1 MVTAILD
8 RPARTG
14 SWTAPVIVA
23 FYVVAGY
30 LHLVYLQP
38 NLDSAWLLIAVDRM
52 LDGGSY
58 LNDFLEVN
66 PPWVLLV
73 YAPAGL
79 AARLTGAD
87 SYTFLVL
94 LIYLYV
100 AVTLALTRR
109 VAEQFTA
116 ADGVVRVWLPVS
128 AAFFL
133 LVYPAYDFGQRDYL
147 ACVFALPWLVLQG
160 AVPWRE
166 RLPGRLAAG
175 LAAWAAL
182 GLFLKPP
189 LLLLPVLLA
198 LVRAACRRSPRP
210 VIGPDMIAFGLM
222 GLGYIAIVLIRFPD
236 FFIVAG
242 MLADTYASYDQ
253 PLKIVLARTAPFAV
267 FAMFPAVLAY
277 FAAADRGERQV
288 IQVFTIAVAVAAA
301 SVMLQH
307 KGWWYHRLPM
317 PILGGMAG
325 VLAVA
330 MAARWV
336 DSGRSRPAVLFPAFA
351 VLAVGAVLF
360 AVEPVRG
367 LMAKDRA
374 RLVQSPLY
382 TRLAALP
389 PGTPVYAFSA
399 NVGRA
404 FPLVPMAGAAWAS
417 RFPHLWPVSGY
428 AWARDNDALSPE
440 SLANLAALARRAVLE
455 DFTRNKPRVVLV
467 VRGGYQQG
475 FPDSFDFVEFFVAD
489 ERFAR
494 LWLNYEYIDSADG
507 MDVYLRRDRPDPA
520 KPDL

>member
-1 MVTAILD
+1 MVTAIID
-8 RPARTG
+8 SPARDR

-23 FYVVAGY
+23 FYVVAAY

-38 NLDSAWLLIAVDRM
+38 NLDSAWLLVAVDRM
-52 LDGGSY
+52 FDGGTY
-58 LNDFLEVN
+58 LNDFFEVS
-66 PPWVLLV
+66 PPWVLLI

-87 SYTFLVL
+87 SYTYLVL

-100 AVTLALTRR
+100 AVTLVLTRH
-109 VAEQFTA
+109 VAERFSA
-116 ADGVVRVWLPVS
+116 ADSVVPAWLPVS

-133 LVYPAYDFGQRDYL
+133 LVYPAYDFGQREYL

-160 AVPWRE
+160 STPWRE
-166 RLPGRLAAG
+166 HLPRRLAAG

-198 LVRAACRRSPRP
+198 IVRAACRRSFRP
-210 VIGPDMIAFGLM
+210 VFGPDMIAFALM
-222 GLGYIAIVLIRFPD
+222 GFSYIAVVLIRFPD
-236 FFIVAG
+236 YFAVAAI
-242 MLADTYASYDQ
+242 LADTYVSYDL
-253 PLKIVLARTAPFAV
+253 PLEVVVARTLPFAG
-267 FAMFPAVLAY
+267 FAMFPAVLAH
-277 FAAADRGERQV
+277 FAAGDRGERRV
-288 IQVFTIAVAVAAA
+288 VQVFTIAVVVAAA

-317 PILGGMAG
+317 PIFGGMAG

-336 DSGRSRPAVLFPAFA
+336 GSGRSRPAVLFPAFA
-351 VLAVGAVLF
+351 VFAVGAVLF
-360 AVEPVRG
+360 GAEPARG
-367 LMAKDRA
+367 LMNKDRA

-389 PGTPVYAFSA
+389 PGTPVYVFSA
-399 NVGRA
+399 NVGKA

-417 RFPHLWPVSGY
+417 RFPALWSVSGY
-428 AWARDNDALSPE
+428 VWARDNDALSPE
-440 SLANLAALARRAVLE
+440 RRAELAAQARRSVFE
-455 DFTRNKPRVVLV
+455 DFTRNRPHVVLV
-467 VRGGYQQG
+467 ERGGLQQG
-475 FPDSFDFVEFFVAD
+475 FREPFDFVAFFRAD
-489 ERFAR
+489 ERFSR
-494 LWLNYEYIDSADG
+494 LWLNYEYFDSADG

-520 KPDL
+520 EPAL